1 MNYCNILKVFFI
13 SADLKKGG
21 LVYAT
26 QKINLQNPDNS
37 CNACAVHR
45 GAQPSIISAQ
55 EYTDRITGAG
65 DAYAAHGIRTTV
77 GMESTYTFAEG
88 DVVKWT
94 NAYPAVEVWD
104 EGTHLKFTT
113 PLNLQLDAKDGAIS
127 GIYAATSNYDT
138 PGRLTAQDVNI
149 TGQSTGSNYNIN
161 RIYISGINTYAADIK
176 IENLNIDI
184 IADGKPESI
193 ADGILMGRDFEDK
206 DSEHTLTVSGATNIK
221 AVSKNGSYA
230 WAAGIEALDQAKMN
244 FGKLTI
250 VTEATSEDEAR
261 TNGIFAAGNSEI
273 NAGETHINVKGNAVT
288 EGNSYGLNAIYS
300 SKITLGDGSSIY
312 AESSG
317 DGAVTAIGVR
327 AGLYSEVNLG
337 ISDIRAE
344 NTSDGGTVDVLFVED
359 GAVLNMAGGSITGA
373 NNTSDGLFNAINAYG
388 EDANTFLHAD
398 TIVNINQGTTNDVV
412 IVGDVHAA
420 NTAIVNLNLNTDASS
435 ITGNLD
441 QSGSYPD
448 TDDDGTINLT
458 LANKA
463 TWHAMGKYGIGY
475 SYLEKLTLNDG
486 NITMTKEQKQNIDVN
501 HLHGTGGELTLE
513 ANANL
518 KTGYFCVNNADTDAT
533 TVHTSYAGINA
544 DNVKDAA
551 GLEGLV
557 KNSLKI
563 HDDSA
568 AKFDVQVNEGLLIGQ
583 MQADTINHLDGNTIA
598 NVKIAQSTTVD
609 AISHLQNAAALSWRQ
624 EDATLSKR
632 LGDLRQGDGDQG
644 FWVRLNRGEFKYD
657 NAKNQNNFFQMGYDK
672 AGGDWH
678 YGAAIS
684 RNSGKTTY
692 GDATAKNRSLALTL
706 YGTWLG
712 DKGHYAD
719 IVLKKGRLSNDYD
732 ISAPIGFT
740 HGQYKTWGS
749 SISAEYG
756 REIAMG
762 DKAYFT
768 PQAQLSWLRIAG
780 KDYTTANGIAI
791 SQDSQSSTI
800 GRLGF
805 ELGSR
810 LGDNGNVY
818 AKASVLHD
826 FGGSS
831 DTRLSYNGVS
841 TTCSND
847 LGDTWYEAGIG
858 FNLKTK
864 DNSYLY
870 ADVSKAFGG
879 DYKTPWQWNVGMRWT
894 F

>member
-1 MNYCNILKVFFI
+1 MQRKKLI
-13 SADLKKGG
+13 SRTL
-21 LVYAT
+21 T
-26 QKINLQNPDNS
+26 T
-37 CNACAVHR
+37 AVMLALYIG

-55 EYTDRITGAG
+55 EYTDQINGAN
-65 DAYAAHGIRTTV
+65 DAYEAHGIRTTV

-94 NAYPAVEVWD
+94 NPGPAVEVWD

-113 PLNLQLDAKDGAIS
+113 PLNLQLDVKDGATS
-127 GIYAATSNYDT
+127 GIHAATSNYDT

-149 TGQSTGSNYNIN
+149 TGQSTGSNYDIN
-161 RIYISGINTYAADIK
+161 RIYISGIDTYAANIK
-176 IENLNIDI
+176 MENLHIDI
-184 IADGKPESI
+184 TADGKPESI
-193 ADGILMGRDFEDK
+193 ADGILMSRDSNDY
-206 DSEHTLTVSGATNIK
+206 DSEHTLMVTGNTNIK
-221 AVSKNGSYA
+221 AVSKNGYYA

-250 VTEATSEDEAR
+250 ATEAIAEDVAR

-273 NAGETHINVKGNAVT
+273 NAGETRIDVKAYSPNNDGSGDSIGINAYANAKV
-288 EGNSYGLNAIYS
+288 NI
-300 SKITLGDGSSIY
+300 GDGSTIY
-312 AESSG
+312 AEGNG
-317 DGAVTAIGVR
+317 DGGISTVGVR
-327 AGLYSEVNLG
+327 AATYSEVNLG
-337 ISDIRAE
+337 ITDIRAV
-344 NTSDGGTVDVLFVED
+344 NNSDGGTVNVLFVED

-373 NNTSDGLFNAINAYG
+373 NNANNRTFNAINAS
-388 EDANTFLHAD
+388 DTD
-398 TIVNINQGTTNDVV
+398 TIVNINQDTANNVV

-441 QSGSYPD
+441 QSGPYVDKEDSA
-448 TDDDGTINLT
+448 GSINLT

-463 TWHAMGKYGIGY
+463 TWHAMGQFGNGY
-475 SYLEKLTLNDG
+475 SYLENLTLNDG
-486 NITMTKEQKQNIDVN
+486 SITMTKEEAQNIDVN
-501 HLHGTGGELTLE
+501 HLQGTGGELTLE
-513 ANANL
+513 ADASLN
-518 KTGYFCVNNADTDAT
+518 TGFFRVNNADTDAAA
-533 TVHTSYAGINA
+533 VHTSYAGINA

-551 GLEGLV
+551 GLEGLI
-557 KNSLKI
+557 KTSLKI

-568 AKFDVQVNEGLLIGQ
+568 AKFDVHVNEGLLIGQ
-583 MQADTINHLDGNTIA
+583 MQADTINHIDGNAIA

-609 AISHLQNAAALSWRQ
+609 AISHMQNAAALSWRQ

-712 DKGHYAD
+712 NKGHYAD
-719 IVLKKGRLSNDYD
+719 IVLKEGRLSNDYD
-732 ISAPIGFT
+732 ISAPIGYT

-791 SQDSQSSTI
+791 SHDSQSSTI

-826 FGGSS
+826 FGGSA

-841 TTCSND
+841 TTYSND

>member
-1 MNYCNILKVFFI
+1 MRCT
-13 SADLKKGG
+13 SG
-21 LVYAT
+21 
-26 QKINLQNPDNS
+26 
-37 CNACAVHR
+37 
-45 GAQPSIISAQ
+45 GAQPSIVSAQ
-55 EYTDRITGAG
+55 EYTDQITGAG
-65 DAYAAHGIRTTV
+65 DAYAEHGIRTTV
-77 GMESTYTFAEG
+77 GTESTYTFAEG

-94 NAYPAVEVWD
+94 SSGPAVEVWGA
-104 EGTHLKFTT
+104 GTHLKFTT
-113 PLNLQLDAKDGAIS
+113 PLNLQLDVQDSATS
-127 GIYAATSNYDT
+127 GIYVATSDYDT
-138 PGRLTAQDVNI
+138 PGKLTAQDVTI
-149 TGQSTGSNYNIN
+149 TGQSTGSNYDIN
-161 RIYISGINTYAADIK
+161 RIYISGIEAYAADIQIK
-176 IENLNIDI
+176 NLHIDVT
-184 IADGKPESI
+184 ADGKPESI
-193 ADGILMGRDFEDK
+193 ADGIFMGRDLQDT
-206 DSEHTLTVSGATNIK
+206 DSEHLLTVTGDTNIK
-221 AVSKNGSYA
+221 AVSKNSNGNRA
-230 WAAGIEALDQAKMN
+230 WAAGIEAQDQAKMT
-244 FGKLTI
+244 FATLKI
-250 VTEATSEDEAR
+250 ATEATSETLAQ

-288 EGNSYGLNAIYS
+288 EGYSYGLNAIYS
-300 SKITLGDGSSIY
+300 SQITLGDGSSIY
-312 AESSG
+312 AESNG
-317 DGAVTAIGVR
+317 DGEISAIGVR
-327 AGLYSEVNLG
+327 AGFYSEVNLG
-337 ISDIRAE
+337 ITDIRAE
-344 NTSDGGTVDVLFVED
+344 NNSDGGTVDVLFVED

-373 NNTSDGLFNAINAYG
+373 NNANNRKFNAINAYG
-388 EDANTFLHAD
+388 EDPDPTWHTD
-398 TIVNINQGTTNDVV
+398 TIVNINQGTANDVV
-412 IVGDVHAA
+412 IVGDVRAA

-441 QSGSYPD
+441 QSGPYVD
-448 TDDDGTINLT
+448 KDDSAGTINLT

-463 TWHAMGKYGIGY
+463 TWHAMGEYGIGY
-475 SYLEKLTLNDG
+475 SYLENLTLNDSS
-486 NITMTKEQKQNIDVN
+486 ITMTNEEVQNIDIN
-501 HLHGTGGELTLE
+501 HLQGTGGELTLE
-513 ANANL
+513 ADANL
-518 KTGYFCVNNADTDAT
+518 NTGFFRVNNADTDAAA
-533 TVHTSYAGINA
+533 VHTSYAGINA

-557 KNSLKI
+557 RNSLKI

-583 MQADTINHLDGNTIA
+583 MQADTINHIDGNTIA

-609 AISHLQNAAALSWRQ
+609 AISHMQSAAALSWRQ

-719 IVLKKGRLSNDYD
+719 IVLKEGRLSNDYD

-740 HGQYKTWGS
+740 HGHYKTWGS

-818 AKASVLHD
+818 AKASILHD
-826 FGGSS
+826 FGGSA

-841 TTCSND
+841 TTYSND

>member
-1 MNYCNILKVFFI
+1 MQRKKLI
-13 SADLKKGG
+13 SKTL
-21 LVYAT
+21 T
-26 QKINLQNPDNS
+26 T
-37 CNACAVHR
+37 AVMLALYIW
-45 GAQPSIISAQ
+45 GVQPSIVSAQ
-55 EYTDRITGAG
+55 EYDEAIFGRN
-65 DAYAAHGIRTTV
+65 DAYQELGIRTDDTST
-77 GMESTYTFAEG
+77 STYTYQFADGDLVKLNNNYVGINFYEKEG
-88 DVVKWT
+88 QKFIFSNGLKLDIT
-94 NAYPAVEVWD
+94 NDNNHINGIYTNC
-104 EGTHLKFTT
+104 EG
-113 PLNLQLDAKDGAIS
+113 NLTATDIYIKGSAPSYAS
-127 GIYAATSNYDT
+127 GIEAYGPNNHI
-138 PGRLTAQDVNI
+138 TAD
-149 TGQSTGSNYNIN
+149 
-161 RIYISGINTYAADIK
+161 
-176 IENLNIDI
+176 NLNII
-184 IADGKPESI
+184 LNTNYEESAGANGIAMISEGEGDEAVESTI
-193 ADGILMGRDFEDK
+193 
-206 DSEHTLTVSGATNIK
+206 NIK
-221 AVSKNGSYA
+221 NTTSIKLHSQDGEYGEV
-230 WAAGIEALDQAKMN
+230 WA
-244 FGKLTI
+244 
-250 VTEATSEDEAR
+250 
-261 TNGIFAAGNSEI
+261 NGIFAQCFFNPNNEQLPFVKMNFNKLDI
-273 NAGETHINVKGNAVT
+273 NATVEGKNNGYARGIHTGGYTEVNVKEAHIKTTNNSLTSGESIGINAYANAKVNI
-288 EGNSYGLNAIYS
+288 GDNSTIH
-300 SKITLGDGSSIY
+300 

-317 DGAVTAIGVR
+317 DGAVMTVGVR
-327 AGLYSEVNLG
+327 AGYHSEVNLG
-337 ISDIRAE
+337 ITNIRAE
-344 NTSDGGTVDVLFVED
+344 NNSAEGTVDVLFVEE
-359 GAVLNMAGGSITGA
+359 GSVLNMAGGSITGA
-373 NNTSDGLFNAINAYG
+373 NNANNRTFNAINAYG
-388 EDANTFLHAD
+388 EDPDPTWHTD

-412 IVGDVHAA
+412 IVGDVRAA

-441 QSGSYPD
+441 QSGPYVD
-448 TDDDGTINLT
+448 KDDSAGTINLT

-463 TWHAMGKYGIGY
+463 TWHAMGEYGIGY

-486 NITMTKEQKQNIDVN
+486 SITMTNEEVQNIDIN
-501 HLHGTGGELTLE
+501 HLQGTGGELTLE
-513 ANANL
+513 ADVNL
-518 KTGYFCVNNADTDAT
+518 NTGFFRVNNADTDAAA
-533 TVHTSYAGINA
+533 VHTSYAGINA

-557 KNSLKI
+557 RNSLKI

-568 AKFDVQVNEGLLIGQ
+568 AKFDVHVNEGLLIGQ
-583 MQADTINHLDGNTIA
+583 MQADTINHIDGNAIA
-598 NVKIAQSTTVD
+598 NVKIGQSTTVD

-719 IVLKKGRLSNDYD
+719 IVLKEGRLSNDYD

-762 DKAYFT
+762 EKAYFT
-768 PQAQLSWLRIAG
+768 PQAQLSWVRIAG

-826 FGGSS
+826 FGGSA

-841 TTCSND
+841 TTYSND

>member
-1 MNYCNILKVFFI
+1 MQRKKLI
-13 SADLKKGG
+13 SKTL
-21 LVYAT
+21 T
-26 QKINLQNPDNS
+26 T
-37 CNACAVHR
+37 AVMLALYIG
-45 GAQPSIISAQ
+45 GAQPSIVSAQ
-55 EYTDRITGAG
+55 EYTDQITGAG
-65 DAYAAHGIRTTV
+65 DAYAEHGIRTTV
-77 GMESTYTFAEG
+77 GTESTYTFAEG

-94 NAYPAVEVWD
+94 SSGPAVEVWGA
-104 EGTHLKFTT
+104 GTHLKFTT
-113 PLNLQLDAKDGAIS
+113 PLNLQLDVQDSATS
-127 GIYAATSNYDT
+127 GIYVATSDYDT
-138 PGRLTAQDVNI
+138 PGKLTAQDVTI
-149 TGQSTGSNYNIN
+149 TGQSTGSNYDIN
-161 RIYISGINTYAADIK
+161 RIYISGIEAYAADIQIK
-176 IENLNIDI
+176 NLHIDVT
-184 IADGKPESI
+184 ADGKPESI
-193 ADGILMGRDFEDK
+193 ADGIFMGRDLQDT
-206 DSEHTLTVSGATNIK
+206 DSEHLLTVTGDTNIK
-221 AVSKNGSYA
+221 AVSKNSNGNRA
-230 WAAGIEALDQAKMN
+230 WAAGIEAQDQAKMT
-244 FGKLTI
+244 FATLKI
-250 VTEATSEDEAR
+250 ATEATSETLAQ

-288 EGNSYGLNAIYS
+288 EGYSYGLNAIYS
-300 SKITLGDGSSIY
+300 SQITLGDGSSIY
-312 AESSG
+312 AESNG
-317 DGAVTAIGVR
+317 DGEISAIGVR
-327 AGLYSEVNLG
+327 AGFYSEVNLG
-337 ISDIRAE
+337 ITDIRAE
-344 NTSDGGTVDVLFVED
+344 NNSDGGTVDVLFVED

-373 NNTSDGLFNAINAYG
+373 NNANNRKFNAINAYG
-388 EDANTFLHAD
+388 EDPDPTWHTD
-398 TIVNINQGTTNDVV
+398 TIVNINQGTANDVV
-412 IVGDVHAA
+412 IVGDVRAA

-441 QSGSYPD
+441 QSGPYVDKGDSA
-448 TDDDGTINLT
+448 GTINLT

-463 TWHAMGKYGIGY
+463 TWHAMGEYGIGY
-475 SYLEKLTLNDG
+475 SYLENLTLNDG
-486 NITMTKEQKQNIDVN
+486 SITMTNEEVQNIDIN
-501 HLHGTGGELTLE
+501 HLQGTGGELTLE
-513 ANANL
+513 ADANL
-518 KTGYFCVNNADTDAT
+518 NTGFFRVNNADTDAAA
-533 TVHTSYAGINA
+533 VHTSYAGINA

-557 KNSLKI
+557 RNSLKI

-583 MQADTINHLDGNTIA
+583 MQADTINHIDGNAIA

-632 LGDLRQGDGDQG
+632 LGDLRQGEGDQG

-657 NAKNQNNFFQMGYDK
+657 NAKNQNNFFQLGYDK

-684 RNSGKTTY
+684 RNSGKTSY

-719 IVLKKGRLSNDYD
+719 IVLKEGRLSNDYD
-732 ISAPIGFT
+732 IHAPIGFT

-756 REIAMG
+756 REIALG

-768 PQAQLSWLRIAG
+768 PQAQLSWLRISG

-826 FGGSS
+826 FGGSA

-841 TTCSND
+841 TTYSND

>member
-1 MNYCNILKVFFI
+1 MQRKKLI
-13 SADLKKGG
+13 SKTL
-21 LVYAT
+21 T
-26 QKINLQNPDNS
+26 T
-37 CNACAVHR
+37 AVMLALYIG
-45 GAQPSIISAQ
+45 GAQPSITSAQ
-55 EYTDRITGAG
+55 EYDEAIFGRN
-65 DAYAAHGIRTTV
+65 DAYQELGIRTDDTST
-77 GMESTYTFAEG
+77 STYTYQFADGDLVKLNNNNVGIDFYNEKGQKFIFSNGLNLDIANDNSHINGIYTDYEG
-88 DVVKWT
+88 NLTATDISIKGSAPSYASGIEAYGPNNHITANNLNIILNT
-94 NAYPAVEVWD
+94 NHEESAGANGIAMISEGEGEEAVESTINIKNTTYIKLHSQGGEYGEVWSNGIFAQCFFNPNNEQLPFVKMNFNKLD
-104 EGTHLKFTT
+104 ITATVEGKNDGYARGIHTGGYTEVNVIEAHIKTT
-113 PLNLQLDAKDGAIS
+113 NNSLTS
-127 GIYAATSNYDT
+127 GESI
-138 PGRLTAQDVNI
+138 
-149 TGQSTGSNYNIN
+149 
-161 RIYISGINTYAADIK
+161 GINTYANAK
-176 IENLNIDI
+176 VNI
-184 IADGKPESI
+184 
-193 ADGILMGRDFEDK
+193 
-206 DSEHTLTVSGATNIK
+206 
-221 AVSKNGSYA
+221 
-230 WAAGIEALDQAKMN
+230 
-244 FGKLTI
+244 
-250 VTEATSEDEAR
+250 
-261 TNGIFAAGNSEI
+261 
-273 NAGETHINVKGNAVT
+273 
-288 EGNSYGLNAIYS
+288 
-300 SKITLGDGSSIY
+300 GDHSTIY
-312 AESSG
+312 AESNG
-317 DGAVTAIGVR
+317 DGGISAIGVH
-327 AGLYSEVNLG
+327 AFDYSKVNLG
-337 ISDIRAE
+337 ITDIKAE
-344 NTSDGGTVDVLFVED
+344 NNSDGGTVNVLFVHD

-373 NNTSDGLFNAINAYG
+373 NNANNGLFNAINAYG
-388 EDANTFLHAD
+388 EDPNPTWHTD
-398 TIVNINQGTTNDVV
+398 TIVNINQGTANDVV

-441 QSGSYPD
+441 QSGPYVDKEDSA
-448 TDDDGTINLT
+448 GSINLT

-463 TWHAMGKYGIGY
+463 TWHAMGEYGIGY
-475 SYLEKLTLNDG
+475 SYLENLTLNDG
-486 NITMTKEQKQNIDVN
+486 SITMTNEEAQNIDVL
-501 HLHGTGGELTLE
+501 HLQGTGGELTLE
-513 ANANL
+513 ADANL

-544 DNVKDAA
+544 DNVKDAD

-557 KNSLKI
+557 RNSLKI

-583 MQADTINHLDGNTIA
+583 MQADTINHIDGNAIV

-624 EDATLSKR
+624 EDATLGKR

-657 NAKNQNNFFQMGYDK
+657 NAKNQNNFFQLGYDK

-684 RNSGKTTY
+684 RNSGKTSY

-719 IVLKKGRLSNDYD
+719 IVLKEGRLSNDYD
-732 ISAPIGFT
+732 IYAPIGFT
-740 HGQYKTWGS
+740 HGHYKTWGS
-749 SISAEYG
+749 SLSAEYG

-780 KDYTTANGIAI
+780 KDYTTANGISI

-805 ELGSR
+805 ELGSK
-810 LGDNGNVY
+810 LGDKGNVY
-818 AKASVLHD
+818 ARASVLHD
-826 FGGSS
+826 FGGSA

-841 TTCSND
+841 TTYSND

-870 ADVSKAFGG
+870 ADVAKAFGG

>member
-1 MNYCNILKVFFI
+1 MQRKKLI
-13 SADLKKGG
+13 SKTLTTSVMLALYIG
-21 LVYAT
+21 
-26 QKINLQNPDNS
+26 
-37 CNACAVHR
+37 
-45 GAQPSIISAQ
+45 GAQLSIVSAQ
-55 EYTDRITGAG
+55 EYTDQITGAG

-77 GMESTYTFAEG
+77 GTESTYTFAKG

-94 NAYPAVEVWD
+94 NSGPAVEVWPA
-104 EGTHLKFTT
+104 GTHLKFTT
-113 PLNLQLDAKDGAIS
+113 PLNLQLDVKDSATS
-127 GIYAATSNYDT
+127 GIYAATSDYDT
-138 PGRLTAQDVNI
+138 PGKLTAQDVTI
-149 TGQSTGSNYNIN
+149 TGQSTGEADNG
-161 RIYISGINTYAADIK
+161 RIYISGIETYAADIQMK
-176 IENLNIDI
+176 NLRIDVT
-184 IADGKPESI
+184 ADGKPESI
-193 ADGILMGRDFEDK
+193 ADGIFMGRDLEDE
-206 DSEHTLTVSGATNIK
+206 DSEHLLTVTGDTNIK
-221 AVSKNGSYA
+221 AVSKNGYYA
-230 WAAGIEALDQAKMN
+230 WAAGIEAQDQAKMN

-250 VTEATSEDEAR
+250 ATEATAEDVAR
-261 TNGIFAAGNSEI
+261 TNGIFAAGNSKI

-288 EGNSYGLNAIYS
+288 EGYSYGLNAIYS
-300 SKITLGDGSSIY
+300 SQITLGDGSSIY

-317 DGAVTAIGVR
+317 NGEISAIGVR
-327 AGLYSEVNLG
+327 AGYYSTINLG
-337 ISDIRAE
+337 ITDIRAE
-344 NTSDGGTVDVLFVED
+344 NNSDGGTVDVLFVED

-373 NNTSDGLFNAINAYG
+373 NNANNGLFNAINAYG
-388 EDANTFLHAD
+388 EDPDPTWHTD

-441 QSGSYPD
+441 QSGPYED
-448 TDDDGTINLT
+448 KDDSAGTINLT
-458 LANKA
+458 LADKA
-463 TWHAMGKYGIGY
+463 TWHAMGEYGIGY
-475 SYLEKLTLNDG
+475 SYLENLTLNDG
-486 NITMTKEQKQNIDVN
+486 SITMTNEEAQNIDVM
-501 HLHGTGGELTLE
+501 HLQGTGGELTLE
-513 ANANL
+513 ADANL
-518 KTGYFCVNNADTDAT
+518 NTGFFRVNNADTDAAA
-533 TVHTSYAGINA
+533 VHTSYAGINA

-583 MQADTINHLDGNTIA
+583 MQADTINHIDGNAIA

-719 IVLKKGRLSNDYD
+719 IVLKEGRLSNDYD

-740 HGQYKTWGS
+740 HGHYKTWGS

-826 FGGSS
+826 FGGSA

-841 TTCSND
+841 TTYSND

>member
-1 MNYCNILKVFFI
+1 MQRKKII
-13 SADLKKGG
+13 SKTL
-21 LVYAT
+21 T
-26 QKINLQNPDNS
+26 T
-37 CNACAVHR
+37 AVMLALYIG

-55 EYTDRITGAG
+55 EYTDQINGAS
-65 DAYAAHGIRTTV
+65 DAYAAHGIRTTD

-113 PLNLQLDAKDGAIS
+113 PLNLQLDVKDGATS
-127 GIYAATSNYDT
+127 GIHAATSNYDT

-149 TGQSTGSNYNIN
+149 TGQSTGSNYDIN
-161 RIYISGINTYAADIK
+161 RIYISGIDTYAANIK
-176 IENLNIDI
+176 MENLNIDI
-184 IADGKPESI
+184 TADGKPKSI
-193 ADGILMGRDFEDK
+193 ADGIFMGRDVEDE

-221 AVSKNGSYA
+221 AVSKNGSSA
-230 WAAGIEALDQAKMN
+230 WAAGIEAQDQAKMN

-250 VTEATSEDEAR
+250 ATEAMAEDEAC
-261 TNGIFAAGNSEI
+261 TNGIFAAGNSKI

-288 EGNSYGLNAIYS
+288 EGYSYGLNAIHS
-300 SKITLGDGSSIY
+300 STITLGDNSTIY

-317 DGAVTAIGVR
+317 DGEISAIGVR
-327 AGLYSEVNLG
+327 AGFYSDVNLG
-337 ISDIRAE
+337 ITDIRAE
-344 NTSDGGTVDVLFVED
+344 NNSDGGTVDVLFVEN

-373 NNTSDGLFNAINAYG
+373 NNANNGLFNAINAYG
-388 EDANTFLHAD
+388 EDPDPTWHTD
-398 TIVNINQGTTNDVV
+398 TIVNINQGTTIDVV

-441 QSGSYPD
+441 QSGPYEDKEDSA
-448 TDDDGTINLT
+448 GTINLT

-463 TWHAMGKYGIGY
+463 TWHAMGEYGNGY
-475 SYLEKLTLNDG
+475 SYLENLTLNDG
-486 NITMTKEQKQNIDVN
+486 NITMTKEEAQNIDVL
-501 HLHGTGGELTLE
+501 HLKGTGGELTLE

-544 DNVKDAA
+544 DNVKDAD

-583 MQADTINHLDGNTIA
+583 MQADTINHLDGNAIA

-609 AISHLQNAAALSWRQ
+609 AISHLQNAAALAWRQ
-624 EDATLSKR
+624 EDATLGKR
-632 LGDLRQGDGDQG
+632 LGDLRQGEGDQG

-657 NAKNQNNFFQMGYDK
+657 NAKNQNNFFQLGYDK
-672 AGGDWH
+672 ASGDWH

-684 RNSGKTTY
+684 RNSGKTSY

-712 DKGHYAD
+712 NKGHYAD
-719 IVLKKGRLSNDYD
+719 IVLKEGHLSNDYD
-732 ISAPIGFT
+732 IYAPIGFT
-740 HGQYKTWGS
+740 HGHYKTWGS

-780 KDYTTANGIAI
+780 KDYTTANGISI

-805 ELGSR
+805 ELGSK
-810 LGDNGNVY
+810 LGDKGNVY
-818 AKASVLHD
+818 ARASVLHD
-826 FGGSS
+826 FGGSA
-831 DTRLSYNGVS
+831 DTRLSYNGV
-841 TTCSND
+841 TTTYSND

-870 ADVSKAFGG
+870 ADVAKAFGG

>member
-1 MNYCNILKVFFI
+1 MQRKKLI
-13 SADLKKGG
+13 SRTL
-21 LVYAT
+21 T
-26 QKINLQNPDNS
+26 T
-37 CNACAVHR
+37 AVMLALYIG

-55 EYTDRITGAG
+55 EYTDQLNGAG
-65 DAYAAHGIRTTV
+65 DAYAAHGIRTTD

-94 NAYPAVEVWD
+94 TPGPAVEVWD

-113 PLNLQLDAKDGAIS
+113 PLNLQLDVKDGATS
-127 GIYAATSNYDT
+127 GIHAATSNYDT

-149 TGQSTGSNYNIN
+149 TGQSTGSNYDIN
-161 RIYISGINTYAADIK
+161 RIYISGIDTYAANIK
-176 IENLNIDI
+176 MENLHIDI
-184 IADGKPESI
+184 TADGKPKSI
-193 ADGILMGRDFEDK
+193 ADGIFMGRDLDDE
-206 DSEHTLTVSGATNIK
+206 DSEHTLTVTGDTNIK
-221 AVSKNGSYA
+221 AVSKNGYYA
-230 WAAGIEALDQAKMN
+230 WAAGIEAQDQAKMN

-250 VTEATSEDEAR
+250 ATEAMAEDEAC
-261 TNGIFAAGNSEI
+261 TNGIFAAGNSKI

-288 EGNSYGLNAIYS
+288 EGYSYGLNAIHS
-300 SKITLGDGSSIY
+300 SQITLGDGSSIY
-312 AESSG
+312 AESNG
-317 DGAVTAIGVR
+317 DGEISAIGVR
-327 AGLYSEVNLG
+327 AGFYSEVNLG
-337 ISDIRAE
+337 ITDIRAE
-344 NTSDGGTVDVLFVED
+344 NNSDGGTVDVLFVED

-373 NNTSDGLFNAINAYG
+373 NNTNDGLFNAINAYG
-388 EDANTFLHAD
+388 EDADTFLHAD
-398 TIVNINQGTTNDVV
+398 TIVNINQGTANNVV

-441 QSGSYPD
+441 QSGPYVD
-448 TDDDGTINLT
+448 KDDSAGSINLT

-463 TWHAMGKYGIGY
+463 TWHAMGEYGIGY
-475 SYLEKLTLNDG
+475 SYLENLTLNDG
-486 NITMTKEQKQNIDVN
+486 SITMTNEEAQNIDVL
-501 HLHGTGGELTLE
+501 HLQGTGGKLTLE
-513 ANANL
+513 ADANL

-544 DNVKDAA
+544 DNVKDAD

-583 MQADTINHLDGNTIA
+583 MQADTINHIDGNAIA

-609 AISHLQNAAALSWRQ
+609 AISHMQNAAALSWRQ
-624 EDATLSKR
+624 EDATLGKR

-657 NAKNQNNFFQMGYDK
+657 NAKNQNNFFQLGYDK

-684 RNSGKTTY
+684 RNSGKTSY

-712 DKGHYAD
+712 NKGHYAD
-719 IVLKKGRLSNDYD
+719 IVLKEGRLSNDYD

-740 HGQYKTWGS
+740 HGHYKTWGS

-805 ELGSR
+805 ELGSK
-810 LGDNGNVY
+810 LGDKGNVY
-818 AKASVLHD
+818 ARASVLHD
-826 FGGSS
+826 FGGSA

-841 TTCSND
+841 TTYSND

>member
-1 MNYCNILKVFFI
+1 MQRKKLI
-13 SADLKKGG
+13 SKTL
-21 LVYAT
+21 T
-26 QKINLQNPDNS
+26 T
-37 CNACAVHR
+37 AVMLALYIG
-45 GAQPSIISAQ
+45 GAQPSIVSAQ
-55 EYTDRITGAG
+55 EYTDQITGAG
-65 DAYAAHGIRTTV
+65 DAYAEHGIRTTV
-77 GMESTYTFAEG
+77 GTESTYTFAEG

-94 NAYPAVEVWD
+94 SSGPAVEVWGA
-104 EGTHLKFTT
+104 GTHLKFTT
-113 PLNLQLDAKDGAIS
+113 PLNLQLDVQDSATS
-127 GIYAATSNYDT
+127 GIYVATSDYDT
-138 PGRLTAQDVNI
+138 PGKLTAQDVTI
-149 TGQSTGSNYNIN
+149 TGQSTGSNYDIN
-161 RIYISGINTYAADIK
+161 RIYISGIEAYAADIQIK
-176 IENLNIDI
+176 NLHIDVT
-184 IADGKPESI
+184 ADGKPESI
-193 ADGILMGRDFEDK
+193 ADGIFMGRDLQDT
-206 DSEHTLTVSGATNIK
+206 DSEHLLTVTGDTNIK
-221 AVSKNGSYA
+221 AVSKNSNGNRA
-230 WAAGIEALDQAKMN
+230 WAAGIEAQDQAKMT
-244 FGKLTI
+244 FATLKI
-250 VTEATSEDEAR
+250 ATEATSETLAQ

-288 EGNSYGLNAIYS
+288 EGYSYGLNAIYS
-300 SKITLGDGSSIY
+300 SQITLGDGSSIY
-312 AESSG
+312 AESNG
-317 DGAVTAIGVR
+317 DGEISAIGVR
-327 AGLYSEVNLG
+327 AGFYSEVNLG
-337 ISDIRAE
+337 ITDIRAE
-344 NTSDGGTVDVLFVED
+344 NNSDGGTVDVLFVED

-373 NNTSDGLFNAINAYG
+373 NNANNRKFNAINAYG
-388 EDANTFLHAD
+388 EDPDPTWHTD
-398 TIVNINQGTTNDVV
+398 TIVNINQGTANDVV
-412 IVGDVHAA
+412 IVGDVRAA

-441 QSGSYPD
+441 QSGPYVD
-448 TDDDGTINLT
+448 KDDSAGTINLT

-463 TWHAMGKYGIGY
+463 TWHAMGEYGIGY
-475 SYLEKLTLNDG
+475 SYLENLTLNDG
-486 NITMTKEQKQNIDVN
+486 SITMTNEEVQNIDIN
-501 HLHGTGGELTLE
+501 HLQGTGGELTLE
-513 ANANL
+513 ADANL
-518 KTGYFCVNNADTDAT
+518 NTGFFRVNNADTDAAA
-533 TVHTSYAGINA
+533 VHTSYAGINA

-609 AISHLQNAAALSWRQ
+609 AISHMQSAAALSWRQ

-632 LGDLRQGDGDQG
+632 LGDLRQDDGDQG
-644 FWVRLNRGEFKYD
+644 FWVRLNRGEFTYD

-719 IVLKKGRLSNDYD
+719 IVLKEGRLSNDYD

-740 HGQYKTWGS
+740 HGHYKTWGS

-826 FGGSS
+826 FGGSA

-841 TTCSND
+841 TTYSND

>member
-1 MNYCNILKVFFI
+1 MQRKKII
-13 SADLKKGG
+13 SRTL
-21 LVYAT
+21 T
-26 QKINLQNPDNS
+26 T
-37 CNACAVHR
+37 AVMLALYIG

-55 EYTDRITGAG
+55 EYTDQLNGAG

-94 NAYPAVEVWD
+94 NPGPAVEVWD

-113 PLNLQLDAKDGAIS
+113 PLNLQLDVENGATS
-127 GIYAATSNYDT
+127 GIHAATSNYDT
-138 PGRLTAQDVNI
+138 PGKLTAKDVNI
-149 TGQSTGSNYNIN
+149 TGQSTGSNYDIN
-161 RIYISGINTYAADIK
+161 RIYISGIDTYAADIK

-184 IADGKPESI
+184 MADGKPKSI
-193 ADGILMGRDFEDK
+193 ADGIFMGRDLDDE
-206 DSEHTLTVSGATNIK
+206 DSEHTLTVTGNTNIK
-221 AVSKNGSYA
+221 AVSKNGYSA

-317 DGAVTAIGVR
+317 DGEISAIGVR
-327 AGLYSEVNLG
+327 AGKHSMVNLG
-337 ISDIRAE
+337 ITDIRAE

-373 NNTSDGLFNAINAYG
+373 NNATNRTFNAINAYG
-388 EDANTFLHAD
+388 EDPDTD
-398 TIVNINQGTTNDVV
+398 TIVNINQGTTNNVV

-441 QSGSYPD
+441 QSGSRQD

-463 TWHAMGKYGIGY
+463 TWHAMGEYGIGY
-475 SYLEKLTLNDG
+475 SYLENLTLNDG
-486 NITMTKEQKQNIDVN
+486 SITMTNEEAQNIDVL
-501 HLHGTGGELTLE
+501 HLKGTGGELMLE
-513 ANANL
+513 SNTNL
-518 KTGYFCVNNADTDAT
+518 KTGFFRVNNADTDAT

-544 DNVKDAA
+544 DNVKDAD

-583 MQADTINHLDGNTIA
+583 MQADTINHLDGNAIA

-609 AISHLQNAAALSWRQ
+609 AISHLQNATALAWRQ
-624 EDATLSKR
+624 EDATLGKR

-657 NAKNQNNFFQMGYDK
+657 NAKNQNNFFQLGYDK
-672 AGGDWH
+672 ASGDWH

-684 RNSGKTTY
+684 RNSGKTNY

-719 IVLKKGRLSNDYD
+719 IVLKEGRLSNDYD
-732 ISAPIGFT
+732 IYAPIGFT
-740 HGQYKTWGS
+740 HGHYKTWGS

-780 KDYTTANGIAI
+780 KDYTTANGISI

-805 ELGSR
+805 ELGSK
-810 LGDNGNVY
+810 LGDKGNVY
-818 AKASVLHD
+818 ARASVLHD
-826 FGGSS
+826 FGGSA

-841 TTCSND
+841 TTYSND

>member
-1 MNYCNILKVFFI
+1 MQRKKLI
-13 SADLKKGG
+13 SKTL
-21 LVYAT
+21 T
-26 QKINLQNPDNS
+26 T
-37 CNACAVHR
+37 AVMLALYIG

-77 GMESTYTFAEG
+77 GMESTYTFSEG

-184 IADGKPESI
+184 IADGKPKSI
-193 ADGILMGRDFEDK
+193 ADGILMGRDLEDT
-206 DSEHTLTVSGATNIK
+206 DSEHLLTVTGDTSIK
-221 AVSKNGSYA
+221 AVSKNGYYA
-230 WAAGIEALDQAKMN
+230 WAAGIAAEKQAKMN

-250 VTEATSEDEAR
+250 ATEAMAEDEAC
-261 TNGIFAAGNSEI
+261 TNGIFANDNCEI
-273 NAGETHINVKGNAVT
+273 NAGETHINVKADAVT
-288 EGNSYGLNAIYS
+288 AGYSYGLNAIDS
-300 SKITLGDGSSIY
+300 SQITLGDGSSIY

-317 DGAVTAIGVR
+317 DGEISAIGVR
-327 AGLYSEVNLG
+327 AGDHSTVNLG
-337 ISDIRAE
+337 ITDIRAE
-344 NTSDGGTVDVLFVED
+344 NNSDGGTVNVLFVHD

-373 NNTSDGLFNAINAYG
+373 NNANDGLFNAINAYR
-388 EDANTFLHAD
+388 EDADTFLHAD

-420 NTAIVNLNLNTDASS
+420 DTAIVNLNLNTDASS
-435 ITGNLD
+435 ITGNLY

-463 TWHAMGKYGIGY
+463 TWHAMGKYGMGS
-475 SYLEKLTLNDG
+475 SYLESLTLNDG
-486 NITMTKEQKQNIDVN
+486 NITMTNEQAQNIDVN
-501 HLHGTGGELTLE
+501 HLHGTGGELTLK
-513 ANANL
+513 ADASLN
-518 KTGYFCVNNADTDAT
+518 TGFFRVNNADTDAAA
-533 TVHTSYAGINA
+533 VHTSYAGINA

-826 FGGSS
+826 FGGSA

-841 TTCSND
+841 TTYSND

>member
-1 MNYCNILKVFFI
+1 MQRKKLI
-13 SADLKKGG
+13 SRTLTTAIMLALYIG
-21 LVYAT
+21 
-26 QKINLQNPDNS
+26 
-37 CNACAVHR
+37 

-55 EYTDRITGAG
+55 EYTDQINGAS

-94 NAYPAVEVWD
+94 NPGPAVWIGD

-113 PLNLQLDAKDGAIS
+113 PLNLQLDVKDS
-127 GIYAATSNYDT
+127 YTNGIFTATSNYDN
-138 PGRLTAQDVNI
+138 PCKLTAKDVHI
-149 TGQSTGSNYNIN
+149 TGQSTGEADEDK
-161 RIYISGINTYAADIK
+161 IYISGIETYAANIK
-176 IENLNIDI
+176 MENLNIDI
-184 IADGKPESI
+184 TADGKPESI
-193 ADGILMGRDFEDK
+193 ADGIFMGRDLDDE
-206 DSEHTLTVSGATNIK
+206 DSEHTLTVTGNTNIK
-221 AVSKNGSYA
+221 AVSKNGYYA
-230 WAAGIEALDQAKMN
+230 WAAGIEAQDQAKMN

-250 VTEATSEDEAR
+250 ATEATAEDLAR

-273 NAGETHINVKGNAVT
+273 NAGETHINVKGISTNPD
-288 EGNSYGLNAIYS
+288 EPSYSYGLNAIHS
-300 SKITLGDGSSIY
+300 STITLGDNSTIR

-317 DGAVTAIGVR
+317 DGSVMAVGVR

-337 ISDIRAE
+337 ITDIRAE
-344 NTSDGGTVDVLFVED
+344 NNSAEGTVDVLFVED

-373 NNTSDGLFNAINAYG
+373 NNANNRTFNAINAYG
-388 EDANTFLHAD
+388 EDPDPTWHTD

-441 QSGSYPD
+441 QSGSRQD

-463 TWHAMGKYGIGY
+463 TWHAIGEYGNGY
-475 SYLEKLTLNDG
+475 SYLENLTLNDG
-486 NITMTKEQKQNIDVN
+486 NITMTKEEAQNIDVL
-501 HLHGTGGELTLE
+501 HLKGTSGKLTLE
-513 ANANL
+513 ADANL

-544 DNVKDAA
+544 DNVKDAD

-583 MQADTINHLDGNTIA
+583 MQADTINHIDGNAIA

-609 AISHLQNAAALSWRQ
+609 AISHMQNAAALSWRQ

-632 LGDLRQGDGDQG
+632 LGDLRQGEGDQG

-657 NAKNQNNFFQMGYDK
+657 NAKNQNNFFQLGYDK

-684 RNSGKTTY
+684 RNSGKTSY

-712 DKGHYAD
+712 NKGHYAD
-719 IVLKKGRLSNDYD
+719 IVLKEGRLSNDYD
-732 ISAPIGFT
+732 IYAPIGFT

-805 ELGSR
+805 ELGSK
-810 LGDNGNVY
+810 LGDKGNVY
-818 AKASVLHD
+818 ARASVLHD
-826 FGGSS
+826 FGGSA

-841 TTCSND
+841 TTYSND

-870 ADVSKAFGG
+870 ADVAKAFGG

>member
-1 MNYCNILKVFFI
+1 MRCT
-13 SADLKKGG
+13 SG
-21 LVYAT
+21 
-26 QKINLQNPDNS
+26 
-37 CNACAVHR
+37 

-77 GMESTYTFAEG
+77 GMESTYTFADG

-94 NAYPAVEVWD
+94 NTLPAVEVWD
-104 EGTHLKFTT
+104 AGTHLKFTT
-113 PLNLQLDAKDGAIS
+113 PLNLQLDIKDGAIS
-127 GIYAATSNYDT
+127 GIHAATSNYDT

-161 RIYISGINTYAADIK
+161 RIYISGIDTYAADIK
-176 IENLNIDI
+176 MENLNIDI
-184 IADGKPESI
+184 TADGKPDSI
-193 ADGILMGRDFEDK
+193 ADGIFMGRDLEDT
-206 DSEHTLTVSGATNIK
+206 DSEHLLTVTGDTSIK

-230 WAAGIEALDQAKMN
+230 WAAGIEAKDQAKMN

-250 VTEATSEDEAR
+250 ATEAIAENLAR

-273 NAGETHINVKGNAVT
+273 NAGETHINVTANSPNTDGSGDSIGINAYV
-288 EGNSYGLNAIYS
+288 NAKVNI
-300 SKITLGDGSSIY
+300 GDGSTIY
-312 AESSG
+312 AEGNG
-317 DGAVTAIGVR
+317 DGGISTIGVR
-327 AGLYSEVNLG
+327 AATYSEVNIG
-337 ISDIRAE
+337 ITDIRAE
-344 NTSDGGTVDVLFVED
+344 NNSNGGTVNVLFVHD
-359 GAVLNMAGGSITGA
+359 GAVLNMAGGSITGVNNA
-373 NNTSDGLFNAINAYG
+373 NNRTFNAINAYS
-388 EDANTFLHAD
+388 EDPDTD
-398 TIVNINQGTTNDVV
+398 TIVNINQDTANNVV

-420 NTAIVNLNLNTDASS
+420 DTAIVNLNLNTDASS

-441 QSGSYPD
+441 QSGSYPG

-458 LANKA
+458 LAKKA
-463 TWHAMGKYGIGY
+463 TWHARGEYGY

-486 NITMTKEQKQNIDVN
+486 NITMTNEEAQNIDVL
-501 HLHGTGGELTLE
+501 HLQGTSGELTLE
-513 ANANL
+513 ANTNL
-518 KTGYFCVNNADTDAT
+518 KTGFFRVNNADTDAT

-544 DNVKDAA
+544 DNVKDAD

-583 MQADTINHLDGNTIA
+583 MQADTINHLDGNAIA

-609 AISHLQNAAALSWRQ
+609 AISHMQNAAALSWRQ

-632 LGDLRQGDGDQG
+632 LGDLRQGNGDQG

-657 NAKNQNNFFQMGYDK
+657 NAKNQNNFFQLGYDK
-672 AGGDWH
+672 ASGDWH

-684 RNSGKTTY
+684 RNSGKTSY

-712 DKGHYAD
+712 NKGHYAD
-719 IVLKKGRLSNDYD
+719 IVLKEGRLSNDYD
-732 ISAPIGFT
+732 IYAPIGFT
-740 HGQYKTWGS
+740 HGHYKTWGS

-768 PQAQLSWLRIAG
+768 PQAQLSWLRISG
-780 KDYTTANGIAI
+780 KDYTTANGISI

-805 ELGSR
+805 ELGSK
-810 LGDNGNVY
+810 LGDKGNVY
-818 AKASVLHD
+818 ARASVLHD
-826 FGGSS
+826 FGGSA
-831 DTRLSYNGVS
+831 DTRLSYNGV
-841 TTCSND
+841 TTTYSND

>member
-1 MNYCNILKVFFI
+1 MQRKKLI
-13 SADLKKGG
+13 SKTL
-21 LVYAT
+21 T
-26 QKINLQNPDNS
+26 T
-37 CNACAVHR
+37 AVMLALYIG
-45 GAQPSIISAQ
+45 GAQPSIVSAQ
-55 EYTDRITGAG
+55 EYTDQITGAG
-65 DAYAAHGIRTTV
+65 DAYAEHGIRTTV
-77 GMESTYTFAEG
+77 GTESTYTFAEG

-94 NAYPAVEVWD
+94 SSGPAVEVWGA
-104 EGTHLKFTT
+104 GTHLKFTT
-113 PLNLQLDAKDGAIS
+113 PLNLQLDVQDSATS
-127 GIYAATSNYDT
+127 GIYVATSDYDT
-138 PGRLTAQDVNI
+138 PGKLTAQDVTI
-149 TGQSTGSNYNIN
+149 TGQSTGSNYDIN
-161 RIYISGINTYAADIK
+161 RIYISGIEAYAADIQIK
-176 IENLNIDI
+176 NLHIDVT
-184 IADGKPESI
+184 ADGKPESI
-193 ADGILMGRDFEDK
+193 ADGIFMGRDLQDT
-206 DSEHTLTVSGATNIK
+206 DSEHLLTVTGDTNIK
-221 AVSKNGSYA
+221 AVSKNSNGNRA
-230 WAAGIEALDQAKMN
+230 WAAGIEAQDQAKMT
-244 FGKLTI
+244 FATLKI
-250 VTEATSEDEAR
+250 ATEATSETLAQ

-288 EGNSYGLNAIYS
+288 EGYSYGLNAIYS
-300 SKITLGDGSSIY
+300 SQITLGDGSSIY
-312 AESSG
+312 AEGSG
-317 DGAVTAIGVR
+317 DGEITTMGVR
-327 AGLYSEVNLG
+327 AGDYSTVNLG
-337 ISDIRAE
+337 ITDIRAE
-344 NTSDGGTVDVLFVED
+344 NNSDGGTVDVLFVED

-373 NNTSDGLFNAINAYG
+373 NNANNRKFNAINAYG
-388 EDANTFLHAD
+388 EDPDPTWHTD

-441 QSGSYPD
+441 QSGPYVD
-448 TDDDGTINLT
+448 KDDSAGTINLT

-463 TWHAMGKYGIGY
+463 TWHAMGEYGIGY

-486 NITMTKEQKQNIDVN
+486 SITMTNEEVQNIDIN
-501 HLHGTGGELTLE
+501 HLQGTGGELTLE
-513 ANANL
+513 ADANL
-518 KTGYFCVNNADTDAT
+518 NTGFFRINNADTDAT

-544 DNVKDAA
+544 DNVKDSD

-557 KNSLKI
+557 GNSLKI

-719 IVLKKGRLSNDYD
+719 IVLKEGRLSNDYD

-826 FGGSS
+826 FGGSA

-841 TTCSND
+841 TTYSND

>member
-1 MNYCNILKVFFI
+1 
-13 SADLKKGG
+13 
-21 LVYAT
+21 
-26 QKINLQNPDNS
+26 
-37 CNACAVHR
+37 
-45 GAQPSIISAQ
+45 
-55 EYTDRITGAG
+55 
-65 DAYAAHGIRTTV
+65 
-77 GMESTYTFAEG
+77 MESTYTFAEG

-94 NAYPAVEVWD
+94 NAYPAVKVWD

-113 PLNLQLDAKDGAIS
+113 PLNLQLDAKDGATS

-149 TGQSTGSNYNIN
+149 TGQSTGEIDEG
-161 RIYISGINTYAADIK
+161 RIYISGIETYAANIK
-176 IENLNIDI
+176 MENLHIDVT
-184 IADGKPESI
+184 ADGKPESI
-193 ADGILMGRDFEDK
+193 ADGIFMGRDFEDE
-206 DSEHTLTVSGATNIK
+206 DSEHILTVNGAANIR
-221 AVSKNGSYA
+221 AVSKHGYYA
-230 WAAGIEALDQAKMN
+230 WAAGIEAQDQAKMN

-250 VTEATSEDEAR
+250 ATEATAEDLAR

-273 NAGETHINVKGNAVT
+273 NAGETHINVKGISTNPD
-288 EGNSYGLNAIYS
+288 EPSYSYGLNAIHS
-300 SKITLGDGSSIY
+300 STITLGDNSTIR

-317 DGAVTAIGVR
+317 DGAVMAVGVR

-337 ISDIRAE
+337 ITDIRAE
-344 NTSDGGTVDVLFVED
+344 NNSAEGTVDVLFVED

-373 NNTSDGLFNAINAYG
+373 NNANNRTFNAINAYG
-388 EDANTFLHAD
+388 EDPDPTWHTD
-398 TIVNINQGTTNDVV
+398 TIVNINQGTANDVV

-420 NTAIVNLNLNTDASS
+420 DTAIVNLNLNTDASS

-441 QSGSYPD
+441 QSGSRQD

-463 TWHAMGKYGIGY
+463 TWHAMGEYGNGY
-475 SYLEKLTLNDG
+475 SYLENLTLNDG
-486 NITMTKEQKQNIDVN
+486 NITMTKEEAQNIDVL
-501 HLHGTGGELTLE
+501 HLKGISGKLTLK
-513 ANANL
+513 ADTNL

-544 DNVKDAA
+544 DNVKDAD

-583 MQADTINHLDGNTIA
+583 MQADTINHLDGNAIA

-609 AISHLQNAAALSWRQ
+609 AISHLQNAAALAWRQ
-624 EDATLSKR
+624 EDATLGKR
-632 LGDLRQGDGDQG
+632 LGDLRQGEGDQG

-657 NAKNQNNFFQMGYDK
+657 NAKNQNNFFQLGYDK
-672 AGGDWH
+672 ASGDWH

-684 RNSGKTTY
+684 RNSGKTSY

-712 DKGHYAD
+712 NKGHYAD
-719 IVLKKGRLSNDYD
+719 IILKEGRLSNDYD
-732 ISAPIGFT
+732 IYAPIGFT
-740 HGQYKTWGS
+740 HGHYKTWGS

-780 KDYTTANGIAI
+780 KDYTTANGISI

-805 ELGSR
+805 ELGSK
-810 LGDNGNVY
+810 LGDKGNVY
-818 AKASVLHD
+818 ARASVLHD
-826 FGGSS
+826 FGGSA

-841 TTCSND
+841 TTYSND

>member
-1 MNYCNILKVFFI
+1 MQRKKLI
-13 SADLKKGG
+13 SKTL
-21 LVYAT
+21 T
-26 QKINLQNPDNS
+26 T
-37 CNACAVHR
+37 AVMLALYIG

-55 EYTDRITGAG
+55 EYTDQINGAS
-65 DAYAAHGIRTTV
+65 DAYATHGIRTTV

-94 NAYPAVEVWD
+94 NPGPAVEVWD

-113 PLNLQLDAKDGAIS
+113 PLNLQLDVKDGATS
-127 GIYAATSNYDT
+127 GIHAATSNYDT

-149 TGQSTGSNYNIN
+149 TGRSTGSNYDIN
-161 RIYISGINTYAADIK
+161 RIYISGIDTYAANIK
-176 IENLNIDI
+176 MENLNIDI
-184 IADGKPESI
+184 TADGKPKSI
-193 ADGILMGRDFEDK
+193 ADGIFMGRDSNDY
-206 DSEHTLTVSGATNIK
+206 DSEHTLMVTGDTNIK
-221 AVSKNGSYA
+221 AVSKNGYYA
-230 WAAGIEALDQAKMN
+230 WAAGIEALEHAKMN

-250 VTEATSEDEAR
+250 ATEATAEDLAR
-261 TNGIFAAGNSEI
+261 TNGIFAEGNSEI
-273 NAGETHINVKGNAVT
+273 KAGETHINVTANSPNTDGSGDSIGINAYV
-288 EGNSYGLNAIYS
+288 NSKVNI
-300 SKITLGDGSSIY
+300 GDGSTIY
-312 AESSG
+312 AEGNG
-317 DGAVTAIGVR
+317 DGGISTIGVR
-327 AGLYSEVNLG
+327 AGYYSEVNLG
-337 ISDIRAE
+337 ITDIRAVNNSAE
-344 NTSDGGTVDVLFVED
+344 GTVNVLLVED
-359 GAVLNMAGGSITGA
+359 GAVLNMAGGSITGVNNA
-373 NNTSDGLFNAINAYG
+373 NNRAFNAINAYG
-388 EDANTFLHAD
+388 EDPDTD
-398 TIVNINQGTTNDVV
+398 TIVNINQGTTNNVV

-420 NTAIVNLNLNTDASS
+420 DTAIVNLNLNTDASS

-441 QSGSYPD
+441 QSGSRQD

-458 LANKA
+458 LAKKA
-463 TWHAMGKYGIGY
+463 TWHAMGEYGKGE
-475 SYLEKLTLNDG
+475 SYLENLTLNDG
-486 NITMTKEQKQNIDVN
+486 NITMTNEEAQHIDVM
-501 HLHGTGGELTLE
+501 HLQGTGGELTLK
-513 ANANL
+513 AKADANL
-518 KTGYFCVNNADTDAT
+518 KTGYFSVKNADTDAT

-544 DNVKDAA
+544 DNVKDAD

-557 KNSLKI
+557 RNSLKV

-583 MQADTINHLDGNTIA
+583 MQADTINHLDGNAIA

-609 AISHLQNAAALSWRQ
+609 AISHLQNAAALAWRQ
-624 EDATLSKR
+624 EDATLGKR

-657 NAKNQNNFFQMGYDK
+657 NAKNQNNFFQLGYDK

-684 RNSGKTTY
+684 RNSGKTSY
-692 GDATAKNRSLALTL
+692 SDATAKNRSLALTL

-712 DKGHYAD
+712 NKGHYAD
-719 IVLKKGRLSNDYD
+719 IVLKEGRLSNDYD
-732 ISAPIGFT
+732 IYAPIGFT
-740 HGQYKTWGS
+740 HGHYKTWGS

-780 KDYTTANGIAI
+780 KDYTTANGISI

-805 ELGSR
+805 ELGSK
-810 LGDNGNVY
+810 LGDKGNVY
-818 AKASVLHD
+818 ARASVLHD
-826 FGGSS
+826 FGGSA
-831 DTRLSYNGVS
+831 DTRLSYNGV
-841 TTCSND
+841 TTTYSND

-870 ADVSKAFGG
+870 ADVTKAFGG

>member
-1 MNYCNILKVFFI
+1 MQRKKLI
-13 SADLKKGG
+13 SKTL
-21 LVYAT
+21 T
-26 QKINLQNPDNS
+26 T
-37 CNACAVHR
+37 AVMLALYIG
-45 GAQPSIISAQ
+45 GAQPSIVSAQ
-55 EYTDRITGAG
+55 EYTDQITGAG
-65 DAYAAHGIRTTV
+65 DAYAEHGIRTTV
-77 GMESTYTFAEG
+77 GTESTYTFAEG

-94 NAYPAVEVWD
+94 SSGPAVEVWGA
-104 EGTHLKFTT
+104 GTHLKFTT
-113 PLNLQLDAKDGAIS
+113 PLNLQLDVQDSATS
-127 GIYAATSNYDT
+127 GIYVATSDYDT
-138 PGRLTAQDVNI
+138 PGKLTAQDVTI
-149 TGQSTGSNYNIN
+149 TGQSTGSNYDIN
-161 RIYISGINTYAADIK
+161 RIYISGIEAYAADIQIK
-176 IENLNIDI
+176 NLHIDVT
-184 IADGKPESI
+184 ADGKPESI
-193 ADGILMGRDFEDK
+193 ADGIFMGRDLQDT
-206 DSEHTLTVSGATNIK
+206 DSEHLLTVTGDTNIK
-221 AVSKNGSYA
+221 AVSKNSNGNRA
-230 WAAGIEALDQAKMN
+230 WAAGIEAQDQAKMT
-244 FGKLTI
+244 FATLKI
-250 VTEATSEDEAR
+250 ATEATSETLAQ

-288 EGNSYGLNAIYS
+288 EGYSYGLNAIYS
-300 SKITLGDGSSIY
+300 SQITLGDGSSIY
-312 AESSG
+312 AESNG
-317 DGAVTAIGVR
+317 DGEISAIGVR
-327 AGLYSEVNLG
+327 AGFYSEVNLG
-337 ISDIRAE
+337 ITDIRAE
-344 NTSDGGTVDVLFVED
+344 NNSDGGTVDVLFVED

-373 NNTSDGLFNAINAYG
+373 NNANNRTFNAINAYG
-388 EDANTFLHAD
+388 EDPDPTWHTD
-398 TIVNINQGTTNDVV
+398 TIVNINQGTANDVV
-412 IVGDVHAA
+412 IVGDVRAA

-441 QSGSYPD
+441 QSGPYVD
-448 TDDDGTINLT
+448 KDDSAGTINLT

-463 TWHAMGKYGIGY
+463 TWHAMGEYGIGY
-475 SYLEKLTLNDG
+475 SYLENLTLNDG
-486 NITMTKEQKQNIDVN
+486 SITMTNEEVQNIDIN
-501 HLHGTGGELTLE
+501 HLQGTDGELTLE
-513 ANANL
+513 ADANL
-518 KTGYFCVNNADTDAT
+518 NTGFFRVNNADTDAT
-533 TVHTSYAGINA
+533 AVHTSYAGINA

-557 KNSLKI
+557 RNSLKI

-583 MQADTINHLDGNTIA
+583 MQADTINHIDGNTIA

-609 AISHLQNAAALSWRQ
+609 AISHLQSAAALSWRQ

-632 LGDLRQGDGDQG
+632 LGDLRQGDSDQG
-644 FWVRLNRGEFKYD
+644 FWVRLNRGEFKYG

-719 IVLKKGRLSNDYD
+719 IVLKEGRLSNDYD

-768 PQAQLSWLRIAG
+768 PQAQLSWLRISG

-805 ELGSR
+805 ELGSK
-810 LGDNGNVY
+810 LGDNGNMY

-826 FGGSS
+826 FGGSA

-841 TTCSND
+841 TTYSND

>member
-1 MNYCNILKVFFI
+1 MQRKKLI
-13 SADLKKGG
+13 SKTL
-21 LVYAT
+21 T
-26 QKINLQNPDNS
+26 T
-37 CNACAVHR
+37 AVMLALYIG
-45 GAQPSIISAQ
+45 GAQPSITSAQ
-55 EYTDRITGAG
+55 EYTDQLTGAN

-113 PLNLQLDAKDGAIS
+113 PLNLQLDAKDGATS
-127 GIYAATSNYDT
+127 GIHAGTTNYDT

-149 TGQSTGSNYNIN
+149 TGQSTGSNYDIN
-161 RIYISGINTYAADIK
+161 RIYISGIDTYAANIK
-176 IENLNIDI
+176 MENLNIDI
-184 IADGKPESI
+184 TADGKPESI
-193 ADGILMGRDFEDK
+193 ADGIFMGRDVEDE

-221 AVSKNGSYA
+221 AVSKNGYYA

-250 VTEATSEDEAR
+250 ATKATAEDLAR

-273 NAGETHINVKGNAVT
+273 NAGETHINVTANSPNTDGSGDSIGINAYV
-288 EGNSYGLNAIYS
+288 NSKVNI
-300 SKITLGDGSSIY
+300 GDGSTIY
-312 AESSG
+312 AEGNG
-317 DGAVTAIGVR
+317 DGGISTIGVR
-327 AGLYSEVNLG
+327 AATYSEVNMG
-337 ISDIRAE
+337 ITDIKAE
-344 NTSDGGTVDVLFVED
+344 NNSADGTVNVLFVDE

-373 NNTSDGLFNAINAYG
+373 NNANNRTFNAINAYG
-388 EDANTFLHAD
+388 EDPDPIWHTD
-398 TIVNINQGTTNDVV
+398 TIVNINQGTANDVV
-412 IVGDVHAA
+412 IVGDVRAA

-441 QSGSYPD
+441 QSGPYVD
-448 TDDDGTINLT
+448 KDDSAGTINLT

-463 TWHAMGKYGIGY
+463 TWHAMGEYGKGE
-475 SYLEKLTLNDG
+475 SYLENLTLHDG
-486 NITMTKEQKQNIDVN
+486 NITMTNEEAQNIDVM
-501 HLHGTGGELTLE
+501 HLQGTGGELTLE
-513 ANANL
+513 ADASLN
-518 KTGYFCVNNADTDAT
+518 TGFFRVNNANTDAVA
-533 TVHTSYAGINA
+533 VHTSYAGINA

-557 KNSLKI
+557 GNSLKI

-568 AKFDVQVNEGLLIGQ
+568 AKFDVQVNEGLLIGK
-583 MQADTINHLDGNTIA
+583 MQADTINHIDGNAIA

-632 LGDLRQGDGDQG
+632 LGDLRQGEGDQG

-657 NAKNQNNFFQMGYDK
+657 NAKNQNNFFQLGYDK

-684 RNSGKTTY
+684 RNSGKTSY

-712 DKGHYAD
+712 NKGHYAD
-719 IVLKKGRLSNDYD
+719 IVLKEGRLSNDYD
-732 ISAPIGFT
+732 IYAPIGFT
-740 HGQYKTWGS
+740 HGHYKTWGS

-805 ELGSR
+805 ELGSK
-810 LGDNGNVY
+810 LGDKGNVY
-818 AKASVLHD
+818 ARASVLHD
-826 FGGSS
+826 FGGSA

-841 TTCSND
+841 TTYSND

-870 ADVSKAFGG
+870 ADVAKAFGG

>member
-1 MNYCNILKVFFI
+1 MQRKKLI
-13 SADLKKGG
+13 SRTL
-21 LVYAT
+21 T
-26 QKINLQNPDNS
+26 T
-37 CNACAVHR
+37 AVMLALYIG

-55 EYTDRITGAG
+55 EYTDQLTGAG

-94 NAYPAVEVWD
+94 NAYPAIEVWY

-113 PLNLQLDAKDGAIS
+113 PLNLQLDAKNGATS
-127 GIYAATSNYDT
+127 GIHAATSNYDT

-161 RIYISGINTYAADIK
+161 RIYISGIDTYAADIK
-176 IENLNIDI
+176 MENLNIDI
-184 IADGKPESI
+184 TADGKPESI

-250 VTEATSEDEAR
+250 VTETTSEDEAR

-344 NTSDGGTVDVLFVED
+344 NNSDGGTVDVLFVHD
-359 GAVLNMAGGSITGA
+359 GAVLNMAGGSITGVNNA
-373 NNTSDGLFNAINAYG
+373 NNRKFNAINACI
-388 EDANTFLHAD
+388 EDPDLPWPVD
-398 TIVNINQGTTNDVV
+398 TIVNINQNTTNNVV

-420 NTAIVNLNLNTDASS
+420 DAATVNLNLNTDASS

-441 QSGSYPD
+441 QNGSYPD

-463 TWHAMGKYGIGY
+463 TWHAMGEYGIGY

-486 NITMTKEQKQNIDVN
+486 SITMTNEELQNIDIN
-501 HLHGTGGELTLE
+501 HLQGIGGELTLE
-513 ANANL
+513 ANASLN
-518 KTGYFCVNNADTDAT
+518 TGFFRVNNADTDAAA
-533 TVHTSYAGINA
+533 VHTSYAGINA

-583 MQADTINHLDGNTIA
+583 MQADTINHIDGNVIA

-719 IVLKKGRLSNDYD
+719 IVLKEGRLSNDYD

-826 FGGSS
+826 FGGSA

-841 TTCSND
+841 TTYSND

>member
-1 MNYCNILKVFFI
+1 MQRKKLI
-13 SADLKKGG
+13 SKTL
-21 LVYAT
+21 T
-26 QKINLQNPDNS
+26 T
-37 CNACAVHR
+37 AVMLALYIG
-45 GAQPSIISAQ
+45 GAQPSIVSAQ
-55 EYTDRITGAG
+55 EYTDQITGAG
-65 DAYAAHGIRTTV
+65 DAYAEHGIRTTV
-77 GMESTYTFAEG
+77 GTESTYTFAEG

-94 NAYPAVEVWD
+94 SSGPAVEVWGA
-104 EGTHLKFTT
+104 GTHLKFTT
-113 PLNLQLDAKDGAIS
+113 PLNLQLDVQDSATS
-127 GIYAATSNYDT
+127 GIYVATSDYDT
-138 PGRLTAQDVNI
+138 PGKLTAQDVTI
-149 TGQSTGSNYNIN
+149 TGQSTGSNYDIN
-161 RIYISGINTYAADIK
+161 RIYISGIEAYAADIQIK
-176 IENLNIDI
+176 NLHIDVT
-184 IADGKPESI
+184 ADGKPESI
-193 ADGILMGRDFEDK
+193 ADGIFMGRDLQDT
-206 DSEHTLTVSGATNIK
+206 DSEHLLTVTGDTNIK
-221 AVSKNGSYA
+221 AVSKNSNGNRA
-230 WAAGIEALDQAKMN
+230 WAAGIEAQDQAKMT
-244 FGKLTI
+244 FATLKI
-250 VTEATSEDEAR
+250 ATEATSETLAQ

-288 EGNSYGLNAIYS
+288 EGYSYGLNAIYS
-300 SKITLGDGSSIY
+300 SQITLGDGSSIY
-312 AESSG
+312 AESNG
-317 DGAVTAIGVR
+317 DGEISAIGVR
-327 AGLYSEVNLG
+327 AGFYSEVNLG
-337 ISDIRAE
+337 ITDIRAE
-344 NTSDGGTVDVLFVED
+344 NNSDGGTVDVLFVED

-373 NNTSDGLFNAINAYG
+373 NNANNRTFNAINAYG
-388 EDANTFLHAD
+388 EDPDPTWHTD
-398 TIVNINQGTTNDVV
+398 TIVNINQGTANDVV
-412 IVGDVHAA
+412 IVGDVRAA

-441 QSGSYPD
+441 QSGPYVD
-448 TDDDGTINLT
+448 KDDSAGTINLT

-463 TWHAMGKYGIGY
+463 TWHAMGEYGIGY
-475 SYLEKLTLNDG
+475 SYLENLTLNDG
-486 NITMTKEQKQNIDVN
+486 SITMTNEEVQNIDIN
-501 HLHGTGGELTLE
+501 HLQGTDGELTLE
-513 ANANL
+513 ADANL
-518 KTGYFCVNNADTDAT
+518 NIGFFRVNNADTDAT
-533 TVHTSYAGINA
+533 AVHTSYAGINA

-557 KNSLKI
+557 RNSLKI

-609 AISHLQNAAALSWRQ
+609 AISHMQNATALSWRQ

-719 IVLKKGRLSNDYD
+719 IVLKEGRLSNDYD

-826 FGGSS
+826 FGGSA

-841 TTCSND
+841 TTYSND
-847 LGDTWYEAGIG
+847 LGDTWYETGIG

>member
-1 MNYCNILKVFFI
+1 MQRKKLI
-13 SADLKKGG
+13 SKTL
-21 LVYAT
+21 T
-26 QKINLQNPDNS
+26 T
-37 CNACAVHR
+37 AVMLALYI
-45 GAQPSIISAQ
+45 GVAQPSITSAQ
-55 EYTDRITGAG
+55 EYTDQITGAN

-77 GMESTYTFAEG
+77 GMDSTYTFAEG

-113 PLNLQLDAKDGAIS
+113 PLNLQLDIKDGATS

-138 PGRLTAQDVNI
+138 PARLTAQDVNI
-149 TGQSTGSNYNIN
+149 TGQSTGSNYDIN
-161 RIYISGINTYAADIK
+161 RIYISGIETYAADIK
-176 IENLNIDI
+176 IKNLNIDI
-184 IADGKPESI
+184 TADGKPESI
-193 ADGILMGRDFEDK
+193 ADGIFMGRDLEDE
-206 DSEHTLTVSGATNIK
+206 DSEHTLTVTGAANIK

-230 WAAGIEALDQAKMN
+230 WAAGIEAKDQAKMN

-250 VTEATSEDEAR
+250 ATEAIAENLAR

-273 NAGETHINVKGNAVT
+273 NAGETHIDVKAYSPNNDESGDSIGINAYA
-288 EGNSYGLNAIYS
+288 NSKVNI
-300 SKITLGDGSSIY
+300 GDGSTIY
-312 AESSG
+312 AEGNG
-317 DGAVTAIGVR
+317 DGGISTIGVR
-327 AGLYSEVNLG
+327 AGDYSTVNLG
-337 ISDIRAE
+337 ITNIRAE
-344 NTSDGGTVDVLFVED
+344 NNSAEGTVDVLFVED
-359 GAVLNMAGGSITGA
+359 GSVLNMAGGTITGA
-373 NNTSDGLFNAINAYG
+373 NNANNGLFNAINAYG
-388 EDANTFLHAD
+388 EDPDPTWHTD

-420 NTAIVNLNLNTDASS
+420 NTAIVNLNLNTAASS

-441 QSGSYPD
+441 QSGPYVD
-448 TDDDGTINLT
+448 RDDSAGTINLT

-463 TWHAMGKYGIGY
+463 TWHAMGEYGIGY
-475 SYLEKLTLNDG
+475 SYLENLTLNDG
-486 NITMTKEQKQNIDVN
+486 SITMTNEEVQNIDIN
-501 HLHGTGGELTLE
+501 HLQGTGGELTLE
-513 ANANL
+513 ADASLN
-518 KTGYFCVNNADTDAT
+518 TGFFRVNNADTDAAA
-533 TVHTSYAGINA
+533 VHTSYAGINA

-568 AKFDVQVNEGLLIGQ
+568 AKFDVQV
-583 MQADTINHLDGNTIA
+583 
-598 NVKIAQSTTVD
+598 
-609 AISHLQNAAALSWRQ
+609 
-624 EDATLSKR
+624 
-632 LGDLRQGDGDQG
+632 
-644 FWVRLNRGEFKYD
+644 YD

-719 IVLKKGRLSNDYD
+719 IVLKEGRLSNDYD

-826 FGGSS
+826 FGGSA

-841 TTCSND
+841 TTYSND

>member
-1 MNYCNILKVFFI
+1 M
-13 SADLKKGG
+13 
-21 LVYAT
+21 
-26 QKINLQNPDNS
+26 
-37 CNACAVHR
+37 
-45 GAQPSIISAQ
+45 
-55 EYTDRITGAG
+55 
-65 DAYAAHGIRTTV
+65 
-77 GMESTYTFAEG
+77 
-88 DVVKWT
+88 
-94 NAYPAVEVWD
+94 
-104 EGTHLKFTT
+104 
-113 PLNLQLDAKDGAIS
+113 
-127 GIYAATSNYDT
+127 
-138 PGRLTAQDVNI
+138 
-149 TGQSTGSNYNIN
+149 
-161 RIYISGINTYAADIK
+161 
-176 IENLNIDI
+176 
-184 IADGKPESI
+184 
-193 ADGILMGRDFEDK
+193 
-206 DSEHTLTVSGATNIK
+206 
-221 AVSKNGSYA
+221 
-230 WAAGIEALDQAKMN
+230 
-244 FGKLTI
+244 
-250 VTEATSEDEAR
+250 
-261 TNGIFAAGNSEI
+261 
-273 NAGETHINVKGNAVT
+273 
-288 EGNSYGLNAIYS
+288 
-300 SKITLGDGSSIY
+300 
-312 AESSG
+312 
-317 DGAVTAIGVR
+317 
-327 AGLYSEVNLG
+327 
-337 ISDIRAE
+337 
-344 NTSDGGTVDVLFVED
+344 
-359 GAVLNMAGGSITGA
+359 
-373 NNTSDGLFNAINAYG
+373 
-388 EDANTFLHAD
+388 
-398 TIVNINQGTTNDVV
+398 
-412 IVGDVHAA
+412 
-420 NTAIVNLNLNTDASS
+420 
-435 ITGNLD
+435 
-441 QSGSYPD
+441 
-448 TDDDGTINLT
+448 
-458 LANKA
+458 
-463 TWHAMGKYGIGY
+463 
-475 SYLEKLTLNDG
+475 
-486 NITMTKEQKQNIDVN
+486 
-501 HLHGTGGELTLE
+501 E

-518 KTGYFCVNNADTDAT
+518 KTGYFCVNNADTDAAA
-533 TVHTSYAGINA
+533 VHTSYAGINA

-557 KNSLKI
+557 RNSLKI

-657 NAKNQNNFFQMGYDK
+657 NARNQNNFFQMGYDK

-719 IVLKKGRLSNDYD
+719 IVLKEGRLSNDYD

-740 HGQYKTWGS
+740 HGHYKTWGS

-826 FGGSS
+826 FCGSA
-831 DTRLSYNGVS
+831 DTRLSYNGIS
-841 TTCSND
+841 TTYSND

-879 DYKTPWQWNVGMRWT
+879 DYKTPLQWNVGMRWT

>member
-1 MNYCNILKVFFI
+1 MQRKKLI
-13 SADLKKGG
+13 SKTL
-21 LVYAT
+21 T
-26 QKINLQNPDNS
+26 T
-37 CNACAVHR
+37 AVMLALYIG
-45 GAQPSIISAQ
+45 GAQPSIVSAQ
-55 EYTDRITGAG
+55 EYTDQITGAG
-65 DAYAAHGIRTTV
+65 DAYAEHGIRTTV
-77 GMESTYTFAEG
+77 GTESTYTFAEG

-94 NAYPAVEVWD
+94 SSGPAVEVWGA
-104 EGTHLKFTT
+104 GTHLKFTT
-113 PLNLQLDAKDGAIS
+113 PLNLQLDVQDSATS
-127 GIYAATSNYDT
+127 GIYVATSDYDT
-138 PGRLTAQDVNI
+138 PGKLTAQDVTI
-149 TGQSTGSNYNIN
+149 TGQSTGSNYDIN
-161 RIYISGINTYAADIK
+161 RIYISGIEAYAADIQIK
-176 IENLNIDI
+176 NLHIDVT
-184 IADGKPESI
+184 ADGKPESI
-193 ADGILMGRDFEDK
+193 ADGIFMGRDLQDT
-206 DSEHTLTVSGATNIK
+206 DSEHLLTVTGDTNIK
-221 AVSKNGSYA
+221 AVSKNSNGNRA
-230 WAAGIEALDQAKMN
+230 WAAGIEAQDQAKMT
-244 FGKLTI
+244 FATLKI
-250 VTEATSEDEAR
+250 ATEATSETLAQ

-288 EGNSYGLNAIYS
+288 EGYSYGLNAIYS
-300 SKITLGDGSSIY
+300 SQITLGDGSSIY
-312 AESSG
+312 AESNG
-317 DGAVTAIGVR
+317 DGEISAIGVR
-327 AGLYSEVNLG
+327 AGFYSEVNLG
-337 ISDIRAE
+337 ITDIRAE
-344 NTSDGGTVDVLFVED
+344 NNSDGGTVDVLFVED
-359 GAVLNMAGGSITGA
+359 GAVLNMAGGNITGA
-373 NNTSDGLFNAINAYG
+373 NNANNRKFNAINAYG
-388 EDANTFLHAD
+388 EDPDPTWHTD
-398 TIVNINQGTTNDVV
+398 TIVNINQGTANDVV
-412 IVGDVHAA
+412 IVGDVRAA

-441 QSGSYPD
+441 QSGPYVD
-448 TDDDGTINLT
+448 KDDSAGTINLT

-463 TWHAMGKYGIGY
+463 TWHAMGEYGIGY
-475 SYLEKLTLNDG
+475 SYLENLTLNDG
-486 NITMTKEQKQNIDVN
+486 SITMTNEEVQNIDIN
-501 HLHGTGGELTLE
+501 HLQGTDGELTLE
-513 ANANL
+513 ADANL
-518 KTGYFCVNNADTDAT
+518 NTGFFRVNNADTDAT
-533 TVHTSYAGINA
+533 AVHTSYAGINA

-557 KNSLKI
+557 RNSLKI

-583 MQADTINHLDGNTIA
+583 MQADTINHIDGNAIA

-632 LGDLRQGDGDQG
+632 MGDLRQGDGDQG

-719 IVLKKGRLSNDYD
+719 IVLKEGRLSNDYD

-740 HGQYKTWGS
+740 HGHYKTWGS

-805 ELGSR
+805 ELGSK
-810 LGDNGNVY
+810 LGENGNVY

-826 FGGSS
+826 FGGSA

-841 TTCSND
+841 TTYSND

>member
-1 MNYCNILKVFFI
+1 MQRKKLI
-13 SADLKKGG
+13 SKTL
-21 LVYAT
+21 T
-26 QKINLQNPDNS
+26 T
-37 CNACAVHR
+37 AVMLALYIG
-45 GAQPSIISAQ
+45 GAQPSIVSAQ
-55 EYTDRITGAG
+55 EYTDQITGAG
-65 DAYAAHGIRTTV
+65 DAYAEHGIRTTV
-77 GMESTYTFAEG
+77 GTESTYTFAEG

-94 NAYPAVEVWD
+94 SSGPAVEVWGA
-104 EGTHLKFTT
+104 GTHLKFTT
-113 PLNLQLDAKDGAIS
+113 PLNLQLDVQDSATS
-127 GIYAATSNYDT
+127 GIYVATSDYDT
-138 PGRLTAQDVNI
+138 PGKLTAQDVTI
-149 TGQSTGSNYNIN
+149 TGQSTGSNYDIN
-161 RIYISGINTYAADIK
+161 RIYISGIEAYAADIQIK
-176 IENLNIDI
+176 NLHIDVT
-184 IADGKPESI
+184 ADGKPESI
-193 ADGILMGRDFEDK
+193 ADGIFMGRDLQDT
-206 DSEHTLTVSGATNIK
+206 DSEHLLTVTGDTNIK
-221 AVSKNGSYA
+221 AVSKNSNGNRA
-230 WAAGIEALDQAKMN
+230 WAAGIEAQDQAKMT
-244 FGKLTI
+244 FATLKI
-250 VTEATSEDEAR
+250 ATEATSETLAQ

-288 EGNSYGLNAIYS
+288 EGYSYGLNAIYS
-300 SKITLGDGSSIY
+300 SQITLGDGSSIY
-312 AESSG
+312 AESNG
-317 DGAVTAIGVR
+317 DGEISAIGVR
-327 AGLYSEVNLG
+327 AGFYSEVNLG
-337 ISDIRAE
+337 ITDIRAE
-344 NTSDGGTVDVLFVED
+344 NNSDGGTVDVLFVED

-373 NNTSDGLFNAINAYG
+373 NNANNRKFNAINAYG
-388 EDANTFLHAD
+388 EDPDPTWHTD
-398 TIVNINQGTTNDVV
+398 TIVNINQGTANDVV
-412 IVGDVHAA
+412 IVGDVRAA

-441 QSGSYPD
+441 QSGPYVD
-448 TDDDGTINLT
+448 KDDSAGTINLT

-463 TWHAMGKYGIGY
+463 TWHAMGEYGIGY
-475 SYLEKLTLNDG
+475 SYLENLTLNDG
-486 NITMTKEQKQNIDVN
+486 SITMTNEEVQNIDIN
-501 HLHGTGGELTLE
+501 HLQGTGGELTLE
-513 ANANL
+513 ADANL
-518 KTGYFCVNNADTDAT
+518 NTGFFRVNNADTDAT
-533 TVHTSYAGINA
+533 AVHTSYAGINA

-557 KNSLKI
+557 RNSLKI

-583 MQADTINHLDGNTIA
+583 MQADTINHLDGNVIA

-719 IVLKKGRLSNDYD
+719 IVLKEGRLSNDYD

-826 FGGSS
+826 FGGSA

-841 TTCSND
+841 TSYSTD

>member
-1 MNYCNILKVFFI
+1 MQRKKLI
-13 SADLKKGG
+13 SRTLTTAIMLALYIG
-21 LVYAT
+21 
-26 QKINLQNPDNS
+26 
-37 CNACAVHR
+37 

-55 EYTDRITGAG
+55 EYTDQINGAS

-94 NAYPAVEVWD
+94 NPGPAVWIGD

-113 PLNLQLDAKDGAIS
+113 PLNLQLDVKDS
-127 GIYAATSNYDT
+127 YTNGIFTATSNYDN
-138 PGRLTAQDVNI
+138 PCKLTAKDVHI
-149 TGQSTGSNYNIN
+149 TGQSTGEADEDK
-161 RIYISGINTYAADIK
+161 IYISGIETYAANIK
-176 IENLNIDI
+176 MENLNIDI
-184 IADGKPESI
+184 TADGKPESI
-193 ADGILMGRDFEDK
+193 ADGIFMGRDLDDE
-206 DSEHTLTVSGATNIK
+206 DSEHTLTVTGNTNIK
-221 AVSKNGSYA
+221 AVSKNGYYA
-230 WAAGIEALDQAKMN
+230 WAAGIEAQDQAKMN

-250 VTEATSEDEAR
+250 ATEATAEDLAR

-273 NAGETHINVKGNAVT
+273 NAGETHINVKGISTNPD
-288 EGNSYGLNAIYS
+288 EPSYSYGLNAIHS
-300 SKITLGDGSSIY
+300 STITLGDNSTIR

-317 DGAVTAIGVR
+317 DGSVMAVGVR
-327 AGLYSEVNLG
+327 GGLYSEVNLG
-337 ISDIRAE
+337 ITDIRAE
-344 NTSDGGTVDVLFVED
+344 NNSDGGTVNVLFVED
-359 GAVLNMAGGSITGA
+359 GAVLNMSGGSITGVNNA
-373 NNTSDGLFNAINAYG
+373 NNRTFNAINAYG
-388 EDANTFLHAD
+388 EDPDPTWHTD

-441 QSGSYPD
+441 QSGSRQD

-463 TWHAMGKYGIGY
+463 TWHAIGEYGNGY
-475 SYLEKLTLNDG
+475 SYLENLTLNDG
-486 NITMTKEQKQNIDVN
+486 NITMTKEEAQNIDVL
-501 HLHGTGGELTLE
+501 HLKGTSGKLTLE
-513 ANANL
+513 ADANL

-544 DNVKDAA
+544 DNVKDAD

-583 MQADTINHLDGNTIA
+583 MQADTINHIDGNAIA

-609 AISHLQNAAALSWRQ
+609 AISHMQNAAALSWRQ

-632 LGDLRQGDGDQG
+632 LGDLRQGEGDQG

-657 NAKNQNNFFQMGYDK
+657 NAKNQNNFFQLGYDK

-684 RNSGKTTY
+684 RNSGKTSY

-712 DKGHYAD
+712 NKGHYAD
-719 IVLKKGRLSNDYD
+719 IVLKEGRLSNDYD
-732 ISAPIGFT
+732 IYAPIGFT
-740 HGQYKTWGS
+740 HGHYKTWGS

-805 ELGSR
+805 ELGSK
-810 LGDNGNVY
+810 LGDKGNVY
-818 AKASVLHD
+818 ARASVLHD
-826 FGGSS
+826 FGGSA

-841 TTCSND
+841 TTYSND

-870 ADVSKAFGG
+870 ADVAKAFGG